1 MSAPRVS
8 VVMPVRTLATYV
20 GEAVESILAQR
31 FADFELVVV
40 DDGSDDATASVLAG
54 VPDPR
59 LRCARQP
66 AAGITVALNRG
77 IAMSRGELIARMDG
91 DDVALPDRLA
101 RQVAFLDAH
110 PDVGVLGTGW
120 RELGPGG
127 EILDVAP
134 PIADDAGLRAL
145 LPRRNPFAHPTVII
159 RRAVGEAAGW
169 YDERWPVAQDYD
181 LWIRLASI
189 TRFANLR
196 EPLLLRRFT
205 PGMTS
210 LARDDLRLETEARIK
225 WRAIRRGDLPARAL
239 VYVLRS
245 LLVRAVPAP
254 VRAARRRRRGDGVG
268 LVSPRRG

>member
-1 MSAPRVS
+1 MSTPRVS
-8 VVMPVRTLATYV
+8 VVMPVRDIATYV
-20 GEAVESILAQR
+20 GGAVESILTQS
-31 FADFELVVV
+31 FDDLELVVV
-40 DDGSDDATASVLAG
+40 DDGSRDDTASVLAA
-54 VPDPR
+54 VRDAR
-59 LRCARQP
+59 LRYARQP

-77 IAMSRGELIARMDG
+77 IALSRGELIARMDG
-91 DDVALPDRLA
+91 DDVALPERLA

-127 EILDVAP
+127 RIVDVAP
-134 PIADDAGLRAL
+134 PIADDAGLRAA
-145 LPRRNPFAHPTVII
+145 LPRRNPFAHPTVIV
-159 RRAVGEAAGW
+159 RRSVGDAVGW

-181 LWIRLASI
+181 LWIRLAAA

-205 PGMTS
+205 PAMTS
-210 LARDDLRLETEARIK
+210 LARDDLRLETEARLK
-225 WRAIRRGDLPARAL
+225 WRAIRRGDLPLRAV

-245 LLVRAVPAP
+245 VLVRAVPSR

-268 LVSPRRG
+268 LVAPRGG